1 MKGPL
6 NICNDLVYCVH
17 HVTATYAVQDVSIT
31 AVPNG
36 LTVKCVFAEGSTQDN
51 CTVILVLDGVEQR
64 RGRFSGEMTFSGL
77 ATGSYTVLV
86 FDSEPEMER
95 GGYDQV
101 PALERTEEVTG
112 VTVVTTSSSDIPSSV
127 IGESGMMS

>member
-1 MKGPL
+1 ML
-6 NICNDLVYCVH
+6 
-17 HVTATYAVQDVSIT
+17 TATYAVQDVSIN

-36 LTVKCVFAEGSTQDN
+36 LRVQCVFAEGSTQDN

-64 RGRFSGEMTFSGL
+64 RGRFSGEMTFSEL

-86 FDSEPEMER
+86 FDSEPEME
-95 GGYDQV
+95 GSGYDQV

-112 VTVVTTSSSDIPSSV
+112 VTVISSSRPTSTTAAT
-127 IGESGMMS
+127 G